1 MDGIF
6 VDEQN
11 IPAPVP
17 LLPDSYKIR
26 LFAELCHQISAHHV
40 WSRQSTPPKHFPCLS
55 SGLLVFL
62 PARGKQ
68 MTQNTGWQTET
79 VMEFVSPKRNEV
91 ATSVQL
97 NNKTNLGSKNT

>member
-1 MDGIF
+1 MAWNPIK
-6 VDEQN
+6 Q
-11 IPAPVP
+11 P
-17 LLPDSYKIR
+17 LGRKMLLK
-26 LFAELCHQISAHHV
+26 F
-40 WSRQSTPPKHFPCLS
+40 FPCLS

-97 NNKTNLGSKNT
+97 NNKTNLGSRNT